1 MNAARTGMIGF
12 GEAARAFVSGWGAAV
27 AGKVSAYDIKSR
39 MPTTAAAMDQAY
51 RDAGVAGSRDLA
63 TALSGAK
70 LVFCLVTADQVLAAT
85 EATVPYLESGT
96 LWFDGNSCSPGTKRK
111 AAELVAAAGG
121 RYVDTAIMAPVHPKL
136 HRTPLL
142 LAGEHAEAGA
152 EALRQLDMQ
161 SQVAGSR
168 VGDPHRWRRHG
179 KSTSLPHNPY

>member
-1 MNAARTGMIGF
+1 MIGF
-12 GEAARAFVSGWGAAV
+12 GETARAFVSGWGAAV

-39 MPTTAAAMDQAY
+39 MPATAAAMDQAY
-51 RDAGVAGSRDLA
+51 RDAGVAGSRDPA

-96 LWFDGNSCSPGTKRK
+96 LWFDGNSCSPGTKRR

-168 VGDPHRWRRHG
+168 VGDPHRSRRHG
-179 KSTSLPHNPY
+179 KSNSLPHNPY